1 MEITRTAVVTG
12 GAHGIGAG
20 IARRFAAD
28 GLAVALVDIDRER
41 ASSTAEEINASG
53 GRAIA
58 IGADIADPDA
68 ATSAVHT
75 AAEELGGVGV
85 LVNNAGFA
93 RDSVLPEMTRKQWN
107 DVIAVHLDA
116 AFHTTQAAHSYMRT
130 AGWGRIINIS
140 SISALGTPGR
150 VNYSAAKAGLLGYT
164 KALAL
169 ELAPDGITANAIAPG
184 FIVSDM
190 TAATAKRL
198 GRDFEEHQ
206 RIAASSIPVGRVG
219 QPEDIAH
226 AAAFF
231 AHPDAGFITGQVLYV
246 SGGVHG

>member
-1 MEITRTAVVTG
+1 MSPTRTAIVTG

-28 GLAVALVDIDRER
+28 GLAVAIVDINAER
-41 ASSTAEEINASG
+41 AAATAESITADG
-53 GRAIA
+53 GTAIA
-58 IGADIADPDA
+58 LPTDIGDA
-68 ATSAVHT
+68 QATTDAVNT
-75 AAEELGGVGV
+75 AAERLGGVGV
-85 LVNNAGFA
+85 LVNNAGYA
-93 RDSVLPEMTRKQWN
+93 RDADLPDMTTAQW
-107 DVIAVHLDA
+107 DEVINIHLNA
-116 AFHTTQAAHSYMRT
+116 AFHTVKAAHPYMRE

-164 KALAL
+164 KSLAL
-169 ELAPDGITANAIAPG
+169 ELAPEGITANAIAPG

-198 GRDFEEHQ
+198 GRDFDEHQ
-206 RIAASSIPVGRVG
+206 RIAADSIPVGRVG
-219 QPEDIAH
+219 RPEDIAH

-231 AHPDAGFITGQVLYV
+231 AAEAAGFITGQVVYV